1 MEKLEALSLALRQKA
16 QGEADLMGLDEEYA
30 RASNLRDNTKSKIN
44 KYGTVSP
51 LSLVADVINQSRG
64 RKEMRELAPQR
75 TAARTAISD
84 NANALPL
91 YQEQQNQAARELT
104 AENLEFD
111 RDTALTKTK
120 KAEKLRLAELALAAK
135 IRNEELA
142 LAAKIRGE
150 DMDIDKNAL
159 KLEQKRYNLERIT
172 GQENLI
178 DKNAIE
184 KQAALQK
191 TINKVAEEEQKAKTA
206 LDFDKET
213 QGETVELINLNN
225 PEASPVI
232 VREYNGKYYDQNTQ
246 EPFDST
252 GYTKKPTTNRSSG
265 SRYVRDKTI
274 DPYGN
279 QVVVVF
285 DKQTSEETIATFGDG
300 TKYTKEEAIRR
311 GDEQV
316 NQASKIAG
324 GKEAAKLSEKRQA
337 ELIQGTKSRAKSL
350 SSVNQAIKAL
360 QNGASSGDIESNL
373 PTWMV
378 WNGNETI
385 KLRNAKKKLGLEQI
399 GEYTF
404 GSLSEAEGLWVQES
418 QIPNLDEEELLLYMK
433 NRREAMIRINEASEY
448 EREALEA
455 GEEIDTRLITEMLS
469 RGGFD
474 MSNEFGYK

>member
-172 GQENLI
+172 GQEDKI

-213 QGETVELINLNN
+213 KGETVELINLNN
-225 PEASPVI
+225 PEALPVI

>member
-159 KLEQKRYNLERIT
+159 KLEQKRYNLERRQNRQKCNRKT
-172 GQENLI
+172 SSPS
-178 DKNAIE
+178 KN
-184 KQAALQK
+184 
-191 TINKVAEEEQKAKTA
+191 
-206 LDFDKET
+206 
-213 QGETVELINLNN
+213 
-225 PEASPVI
+225 
-232 VREYNGKYYDQNTQ
+232 
-246 EPFDST
+246 
-252 GYTKKPTTNRSSG
+252 
-265 SRYVRDKTI
+265 
-274 DPYGN
+274 
-279 QVVVVF
+279 
-285 DKQTSEETIATFGDG
+285 
-300 TKYTKEEAIRR
+300 
-311 GDEQV
+311 
-316 NQASKIAG
+316 
-324 GKEAAKLSEKRQA
+324 
-337 ELIQGTKSRAKSL
+337 
-350 SSVNQAIKAL
+350 
-360 QNGASSGDIESNL
+360 
-373 PTWMV
+373 
-378 WNGNETI
+378 
-385 KLRNAKKKLGLEQI
+385 
-399 GEYTF
+399 
-404 GSLSEAEGLWVQES
+404 
-418 QIPNLDEEELLLYMK
+418 
-433 NRREAMIRINEASEY
+433 
-448 EREALEA
+448 
-455 GEEIDTRLITEMLS
+455 
-469 RGGFD
+469 
-474 MSNEFGYK
+474 YK